1 MPGPNLHPMSL
12 QKFGEIL
19 TPKVKVMPPAI
30 GWNTYPPENWHKPWN
45 RPMGFLVKCHHKNDI
60 TELGRAPRT
69 FWKQHYL
76 NQLFCLTLRIHPSRF
91 TFLFGYCIL
100 LKKDTSGIPILSS
113 SHPSI
118 PPLTETAKNIQL
130 CFPILRIYLGNVQPK
145 PPRWSGEAVKL
156 WRILWSSE
164 LTIVSASKIYNGI
177 H

>member
-1 MPGPNLHPMSL
+1 M
-12 QKFGEIL
+12 E
-19 TPKVKVMPPAI
+19 PPHGFSCKI
-30 GWNTYPPENWHKPWN
+30 PSK
-45 RPMGFLVKCHHKNDI
+45 MGGFAMAMLVDQSVTCLFSIDI
-60 TELGRAPRT
+60 TELGREPRT

-145 PPRWSGEAVKL
+145 PPR
-156 WRILWSSE
+156 
-164 LTIVSASKIYNGI
+164 
-177 H
+177 